1 MAKPKDDKLNISIKL
16 DTEDKVTHYL
26 IRKLMN
32 FQTDTQVIYY
42 MYGQYR
48 KYLGE
53 NPEYIIDLKQAKEAL
68 GSINELNKRINEL
81 TKEIA
86 QLKKQ

>member
-68 GSINELNKRINEL
+68 SSISELNKRINEL
-81 TKEIA
+81 TREIA

>member
-16 DTEDKVTHYL
+16 DTEDKITHYL
-26 IRKLMN
+26 IKNLMN

-53 NPEYIIDLKQAKEAL
+53 HPEYIIDLKQAKETL
-68 GSINELNKRINEL
+68 NSINELNKRINEL

>member
-16 DTEDKVTHYL
+16 DTEDKATHYL

-68 GSINELNKRINEL
+68 SSISELNKMINEL
-81 TKEIA
+81 TKEIS